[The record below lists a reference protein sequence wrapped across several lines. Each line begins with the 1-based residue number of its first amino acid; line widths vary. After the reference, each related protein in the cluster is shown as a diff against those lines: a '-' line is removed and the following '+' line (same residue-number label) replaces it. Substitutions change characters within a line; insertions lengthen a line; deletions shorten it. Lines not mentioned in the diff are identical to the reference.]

1 MPKKMKINNN
11 IFIGNNDL
19 GSRNLF
25 LSRIIYSAYAY
36 HDHPDAVAD
45 STIRDFWRFENVYY
59 GKVDLKFMPQEVDPA
74 KLVQLTNHP
83 EHFTLPFVKDAFE
96 AFEKDVKMR
105 ILGGTIRDFPILR
118 KLKVTGST
126 LSASKK
132 YGGLG
137 WYAIKILRYLIQSG
151 KINDIKNFDDFMEQ
165 FEDMTLEY
173 SQNNVVTKSSFIMS
187 SDVNI
192 AHSGLAL
199 DLFEGDFSKDSSKVA
214 FFISHKEFPIYL
226 NLLRRYGFYVDK
238 SAPWRIIAN
247 LSSFPMQQYIQAHG
261 STPGL
266 SAVFNRYY
274 QKVYLA
280 DISYLQKAAYDA
292 YMTIATKRPVL
303 TEISVEGDKFVTSK
317 IIRPRIVPQS
327 VITHYPE
334 DRWLRLY
341 IKIKNNE
348 KRLKFT
354 DKETDKFI
362 ADVIKL
368 QKMVDKREILGYI
381 NSVFR
386 DIPAL
391 EGSSND
397 FMLRKKFKNVPK
409 DQLPFSD
416 YRKFLSD
423 TAKGG

>member
-19 GSRNLF
+19 SSRNLF
-25 LSRIIYSAYAY
+25 LSRVIYSAYAY
-36 HDHPDAVAD
+36 QDHPDAVAD
-45 STIRDFWRFENVYY
+45 SIIRDFWRFENVYY
-59 GKVDLKFMPQEVDPA
+59 GKVDLKFNPQEVDPA
-74 KLVQLTNHP
+74 KLVQLANHP
-83 EHFTLPFVKDAFE
+83 EHYTLPFVKDAFE
-96 AFEKDVKMR
+96 AFEKDVKVR
-105 ILGGTIRDFPILR
+105 ILSGAIKDFPILR

-137 WYAIKILRYLIQSG
+137 WYAIKVLRYLIQSG
-151 KINDIKNFDDFMEQ
+151 KINNIKNFDDFMEQ
-165 FEDMTLEY
+165 FEDISLEY
-173 SQNNVVTKSSFIMS
+173 SQNNVLTKSSFIMS
-187 SDVNI
+187 SDVNV

-199 DLFEGDFSKDSSKVA
+199 DLFEGDFSRDSSKVS
-214 FFISHKEFPIYL
+214 FFISHKEFPVYL
-226 NLLRRYGFYVDK
+226 ELLRRYGFYVDK
-238 SAPWRIIAN
+238 AAPWRIVAN
-247 LSSFPMQQYIQAHG
+247 LSSFPMQQYIQAR
-261 STPGL
+261 GL
-266 SAVFNRYY
+266 SGGLAAVFNRYY
-274 QKVYLA
+274 QKVHLT
-280 DISYLQKAAYDA
+280 DISYLQKTAYDA
-292 YMTIATKRPVL
+292 YMTIATKRPIL
-303 TEISVEGDKFVTSK
+303 TEISVQGGEFVATK
-317 IIRPRIVPQS
+317 TRRPRIVPQDMARHFS
-327 VITHYPE
+327 H
-334 DRWLRLY
+334 DRWLQLY

-354 DKETDKFI
+354 DKEMDKFI
-362 ADVIKL
+362 ADAIKL
-368 QKMVDKREILGYI
+368 QKIVDKREVLGYI

-386 DIPAL
+386 DVPAL